1 MLPGQSDVSRG
12 RRGCAVSTPGNAD
25 MQNKPGS
32 VKFFNRNQKYSSNS
46 NVSNPDDDLDL
57 HKWMSQRGLIN
68 SVKVNRS
75 DRARI
80 ADRVSSRLVVRQ
92 ID

>member
-12 RRGCAVSTPGNAD
+12 RRGCAVNTPGNAD

-32 VKFFNRNQKYSSNS
+32 VKFFNRNQKHSSNS

-57 HKWMSQRGLIN
+57 HKWMSQRGSIT
-68 SVKVNRS
+68 SVKVKCS

-80 ADRVSSRLVVRQ
+80 AARVISRLVVRQ
-92 ID
+92 IE

>member
-12 RRGCAVSTPGNAD
+12 RRGCAVNTPGNAD

-57 HKWMSQRGLIN
+57 SQRGLIN

-80 ADRVSSRLVVRQ
+80 ADRVSSRVVVRQ

>member
-25 MQNKPGS
+25 MQNQPGP
-32 VKFFNRNQKYSSNS
+32 VKFFNRDQKYSSDS

-57 HKWMSQRGLIN
+57 YKWMSQRGLIT
-68 SVKVNRS
+68 SVKVKC
-75 DRARI
+75 
-80 ADRVSSRLVVRQ
+80 
-92 ID
+92 